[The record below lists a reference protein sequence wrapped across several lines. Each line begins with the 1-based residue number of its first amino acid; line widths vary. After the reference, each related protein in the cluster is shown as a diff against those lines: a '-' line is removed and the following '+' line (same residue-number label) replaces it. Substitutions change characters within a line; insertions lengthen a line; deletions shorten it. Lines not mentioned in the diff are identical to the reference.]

1 MTNSP
6 LKIDDKAVSEA
17 AYYLWLEEGCPEG
30 KAEEHWHRARA
41 ALGEAAPKPAKRRG
55 AAKGTAKAA
64 AKPKAKTAKP
74 KAAATAKPRARK
86 PKTKDG

>member
-55 AAKGTAKAA
+55 TAKAA

-86 PKTKDG
+86 PKT